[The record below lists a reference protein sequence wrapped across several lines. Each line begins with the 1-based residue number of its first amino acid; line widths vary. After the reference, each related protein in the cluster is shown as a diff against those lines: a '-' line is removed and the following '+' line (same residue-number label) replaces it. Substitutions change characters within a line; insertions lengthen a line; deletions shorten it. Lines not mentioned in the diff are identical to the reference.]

1 MQSSLSPTKGSS
13 LVRSRRG
20 NACAVAVQRTKDAST
35 TRKESPLPYQIVS
48 IGRVFN
54 DKTRA
59 ALIENMNQYEQ
70 DGWQFHSVFGVGEQ
84 AGCMGQNTTETL
96 YMVLESKR

>member
-1 MQSSLSPTKGSS
+1 M
-13 LVRSRRG
+13 
-20 NACAVAVQRTKDAST
+20 
-35 TRKESPLPYQIVS
+35 PYQIVS

-59 ALIENMNQYEQ
+59 QLIENMNRYEQ
-70 DGWQFHSVFGVGEQ
+70 EGWEFHSVFAVGEQ
-84 AGCMGQNTTETL
+84 AGCLGQNTTETL